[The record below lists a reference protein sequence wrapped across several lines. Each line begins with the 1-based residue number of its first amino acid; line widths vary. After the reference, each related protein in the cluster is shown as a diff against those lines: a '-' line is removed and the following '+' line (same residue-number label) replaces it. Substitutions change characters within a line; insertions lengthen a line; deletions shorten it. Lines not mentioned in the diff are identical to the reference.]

1 MADLA
6 LKSNVFDPGLPVP
19 EDPIARSRLGIA
31 ALDGVEPEFEAAVK
45 RSLDKSSIADVYGA
59 ITGGGIDALI
69 DRLAANGVP
78 RDAARDGLGKIETLV
93 SKAGSYQLLPSGS
106 KAQFYV
112 TEAGDLLTHPNQDPI
127 QDPKEKIDRL
137 HALALTLVEQPND
150 PIDGLPQNTR
160 ERLLTAL
167 DSLKTEVLTPRGEG
181 ERIVQESRPNL
192 DIPDHPGGWVSD
204 TMDVEKSGRLADISV
219 DVDISHTWIGDLT
232 VELVAPDRS
241 SVKLH
246 DRQGGGDRDIKK
258 TFTLDDAGMRALEGK
273 EVNGRWRVRLLDS
286 QGRDVGK
293 LNSWKVDIT
302 TRGSTGSAEQ
312 YGEARKKA
320 LYAGAGAIARRL
332 TSHGPADFR
341 SQAFDL
347 TADLIKTCPY
357 FDVRSIMIAG
367 LNNSKQE
374 LTAADRTRFE
384 KELVPLVAPETPDYD
399 TIFQLQYGPDGRS
412 TANKRSLNFVCMYG
426 SEEDDLIYDGGIEMI
441 QAQGFEEKDSDKPG
455 YRLFTK
461 EVNQNDPDAPCQEIR
476 TYVAK
481 MNGRNM
487 MQAMSDPDIDVIQ
500 YDGHSNL
507 GRNIENSLANAPELA
522 GSKILA
528 LGACA
533 TTDRAFMIR
542 NRFPD
547 SKRVQLINTYES
559 TYFNWQERDGEKFM
573 NYSENMM
580 LMFGLQKA
588 MSDLKPW
595 KGDDGISR
603 VLKRATDSWSHSK
616 DVNYTNPGRL
626 EQLLLWDLDK
636 NGLPDGGQQVWDGG
650 RVKPAE
656 VVQAE
661 FEPRQPDQP
670 VNRLDGTKVFAAVQS
685 LDTFGRY
692 NPVTR
697 KAYNVRTIQSRGFE
711 DLGRDGPMVRV
722 ARNMAGGWSVTANS
736 WYSHASVEA
745 LRAALHH
752 EFIGAA
758 MRETNDY
765 QVRRLSTGDRNVMK
779 LLFAAASLEYDNE
792 WRDDRIW
799 EAMLNQFN
807 YPAGIEFHDLSSVL
821 HWEHDQPRDELAG
834 NFRNISM
841 VKERIGE
848 DVAGRLDD
856 PNVGIWRA
864 QA

>member
-6 LKSNVFDPGLPVP
+6 LKPNVFDPGLPVP

-31 ALDGVEPEFEAAVK
+31 ALDGVEPDFEAAVK
-45 RSLDKSSIADVYGA
+45 RALNKSSIADVYGA

-69 DRLAANGVP
+69 DRLAANGV
-78 RDAARDGLGKIETLV
+78 ARDTARTGLGKIEELV
-93 SKAGSYQLLPSGS
+93 SQAGSYQLLPAGS
-106 KAQFYV
+106 KNQFYV
-112 TEAGDLLTHPNQDPI
+112 TETGDLLTHPNDEPTR
-127 QDPKEKIDRL
+127 DTKVKIDRL
-137 HALALTLVEQPND
+137 HSLALALVGQASD
-150 PIDGLPQNTR
+150 PVDDLPQSTR

-167 DSLKTEVLTPRGEG
+167 DSLKTEVLTPRAGG
-181 ERIVQESRPNL
+181 ERITKESQPNL
-192 DIPDHPGGWVSD
+192 AIPDYPGGWVSA
-204 TMDVEKSGRLADISV
+204 TMDVEKSGRLEDISV
-219 DVDISHTWIGDLT
+219 DIDISHTWIGDLT

-246 DRQGGGDRDIKK
+246 DRSGGGARDIKK

-273 EVNGRWRVRLLDS
+273 EVNGRWRIRILDS
-286 QGRDVGK
+286 QGRDVGTLNKWK
-293 LNSWKVDIT
+293 LDIT
-302 TRGSTGSAEQ
+302 TRGSTGSSEQ

-320 LYAGAGAIARRL
+320 LYAGAGAIGRRL
-332 TSHGPADFR
+332 TSHGPSEFR
-341 SQAFDL
+341 SRAFDL

-367 LNNSKQE
+367 LNNSKAE
-374 LTAADRTRFE
+374 LTPADRTRLDG
-384 KELVPLVAPETPDYD
+384 ELLPLVAPETPDYD
-399 TIFQLQYGPDGRS
+399 TIFQLQYGPDGRA

-426 SEEDDLIYDGGIEMI
+426 NEEDDLIYDGGIEMI
-441 QAQGFEEKDSDKPG
+441 QEHGFEEQDSDKRG
-455 YRLFTK
+455 YRLFVK
-461 EVNQNDPDAPCQEIR
+461 KVNQDDPDAPCQEIR
-476 TYVAK
+476 TYVGK

-547 SKRVQLINTYES
+547 PKRVQLINTYES
-559 TYFNWQERDGEKFM
+559 TYFNWEERDGEKYM
-573 NYSENMM
+573 NYSENML
-580 LMFGLQKA
+580 LMFGLQEA
-588 MSDLKPW
+588 MSELKPW
-595 KGDDGISR
+595 KGNNGISKA
-603 VLKRATDSWSHSK
+603 LKHATHSWSHSK
-616 DVNYTNPGRL
+616 DVNYTNPGKL

-650 RVKPAE
+650 RVKPPE
-656 VVQAE
+656 LVRSE

-670 VNRLDGTKVFAAVQS
+670 VNRLDGTKVFHAVQS

-697 KAYNVRTIQSRGFE
+697 KVYNVRTIRSRGFE

-722 ARNMAGGWSVTANS
+722 SRNMAGGWSVIANS

-745 LRAALHH
+745 FRAALHH
-752 EFIGAA
+752 EFISTA
-758 MRETNDY
+758 MKASNDY
-765 QVRRLSTGDRNVMK
+765 QVRRLSTADKNVMK
-779 LLFAAASLEYDNE
+779 LLFAAASLEYDNA

-799 EAMLNQFN
+799 EAMLDQFN
-807 YPAGIEFHDLSSVL
+807 YPEGIDYHDLSSVL
-821 HWEHDQPRDELAG
+821 HWEHEQPHDELAG

-848 DVAGRLDD
+848 EVARRLDD
-856 PNVGIWRA
+856 PNVGTWHA